1 MIIKPTANLISVS
14 SDNSVANSTLVRI
27 HTTSA
32 TTVTIK
38 TSTGDFIG
46 TFSMPANSVEIV
58 EKAAL
63 DTIGC
68 SVAANCTPI
77 AYKS

>member
-1 MIIKPTANLISVS
+1 MIIKPTANLIAVTT
-14 SDNSVANSTLVRI
+14 DNSVANSTLIRI
-27 HTTSA
+27 HTASA
-32 TTVTIK
+32 TTITVK
-38 TSTGDFIG
+38 TSTGNFVG

-63 DTIGC
+63 DTIA
-68 SVAANCTPI
+68 SSASANCTPI

>member
-1 MIIKPTANLISVS
+1 MIIKPTANLIAVTT
-14 SDNSVANSTLVRI
+14 DNSVANSTLVRI

-32 TTVTIK
+32 TTITVK
-38 TSTGDFIG
+38 TSTGNFVG

-63 DTIGC
+63 DTIA
-68 SVAANCTPI
+68 SSASANCTPI

>member
-1 MIIKPTANLISVS
+1 MIIKPTANLIAVTTAS
-14 SDNSVANSTLVRI
+14 SVANSTLVRI
-27 HTTSA
+27 HASTA
-32 TTVTIK
+32 TTITVK
-38 TSTGDFIG
+38 TSTGNFVG

-63 DTIGC
+63 DTIA
-68 SVAANCTPI
+68 SSASANCTPI

>member
-1 MIIKPTANLISVS
+1 MIIKPTANLIAVTTA
-14 SDNSVANSTLVRI
+14 DSVANSTLVRI

-32 TTVTIK
+32 TVVTIN
-38 TSTGDFIG
+38 TSTGDFVG
-46 TFSMPANSVEIV
+46 TFSMPANTVEIV

-63 DTIGC
+63 DTITC
-68 SVAANCTPI
+68 STSANCTPV